1 MLTAT
6 KDLMLPATV
15 TGSWPRPRWYDG
27 GLWGR
32 PLDTA
37 LLDVRFREQFLDA
50 HSTVIADQE
59 RAGLDILTNGDYH
72 LDEDFAGR
80 SWHHYPLQRW
90 KGFEHEELQYEGSR
104 DSLLAFPAG
113 TLMNEIETTWRW
125 PRVVGKV
132 EHNPKNPLEYAK
144 LWRIAQARAAS
155 GKPVKFGTC
164 SSQVLAIF
172 LDSHTDQYDLDDK
185 KQLIWDMAG
194 AMNLELRQLAAA
206 GAKVIQIEEPTIH
219 FTAAFHPEE
228 TELLDFMVDAFNH
241 EVDGLDDVELW
252 IHTCWGNPNMQK
264 VYSGES
270 YANSIDTYL
279 NRLKGD
285 VWTVEATENDLAE
298 IDLFKPYASNL
309 KKKVAVG
316 VVNHRTLQADM
327 APVVAGRIRRALEVI
342 PADKLILSSDCGFGR
357 QGFNRT
363 VAFYKATGIA
373 QGRNIVLK
381 ELGLEERYVRG
392 RRSRAAARRAAG
404 PGAADAP
411 AVALEVA
418 RRPAVDHDD
427 AMRMLKAIATAFD
440 EHDLD
445 GIMANFADDA
455 VFESPRGPEAWARGS
470 SAQRR
475 SARPSP
481 RGSPG
486 SPTSGTSTTTTSWT
500 ATAGRPS
507 GRCPARRPTARGS
520 RSAAATCGRISRWQ
534 GREEGL
540 VLEDPHRRLA
550 TDADEDHEA
559 SAHDRPGE
567 RGELGRPQAV
577 LGTRGDPHRCQCQ
590 RYRMQFRESWNSVG
604 VEELGFR
611 LLTQTHCGQPDAGT
625 TSGLVAYLDG
635 EPVGW
640 CAVAPR
646 ADHARLL
653 RDMRV
658 PWVGRME
665 DKSDPGVWAVTCFVT
680 RAGSG
685 GEG

>member
-50 HSTVIADQE
+50 HATVIADQE

-104 DSLLAFPAG
+104 DSLLAFPPG

-132 EHNPKNPLEYAK
+132 EHDPKNPLEYAK

-172 LDSHTDQYDLDDK
+172 LDSHTAAYALDDK

-270 YANSIDTYL
+270 YANSIDIYL

-298 IDLFKPYASNL
+298 IDLFKPYANDL

-316 VVNHRTLQADM
+316 MVSHRTLQADM

-381 ELGLEERYVRG
+381 ELGLEERYVP
-392 RRSRAAARRAAG
+392 AADPALQADVLPG
-404 PGAADAP
+404 PRAADAP
-411 AVALEVA
+411 AVALELTRA
-418 RRPAVDHDD
+418 RGWAYRTAPSRRRRPVILHRWTLAAGSRPKLIV
-427 AMRMLKAIATAFD
+427 A
-440 EHDLD
+440 LD
-445 GIMANFADDA
+445 GPASSGKSSVGARGRAELGYRFCDTGLLYRAVTWLALARASSADDA
-455 VFESPRGPEAWARGS
+455 HGARGARRRGRAGADEQGRLARVLVDGTDTPRP
-470 SAQRR
+470 SAARR
-475 SARPSP
+475 SMPPSRRSRPSP
-481 RGSPG
+481 S
-486 SPTSGTSTTTTSWT
+486 S
-500 ATAGRPS
+500 
-507 GRCPARRPTARGS
+507 
-520 RSAAATCGRISRWQ
+520 
-534 GREEGL
+534 
-540 VLEDPHRRLA
+540 
-550 TDADEDHEA
+550 
-559 SAHDRPGE
+559 
-567 RGELGRPQAV
+567 
-577 LGTRGDPHRCQCQ
+577 
-590 RYRMQFRESWNSVG
+590 
-604 VEELGFR
+604 
-611 LLTQTHCGQPDAGT
+611 
-625 TSGLVAYLDG
+625 
-635 EPVGW
+635 
-640 CAVAPR
+640 APR
-646 ADHARLL
+646 
-653 RDMRV
+653 
-658 PWVGRME
+658 
-665 DKSDPGVWAVTCFVT
+665 C
-680 RAGSG
+680 
-685 GEG
+685 